1 MKVFSLL
8 AGILIQE
15 GRAACPD
22 GKSIIEVTCHEDLTI
37 QLASMCLPALQ
48 KP

>member
-8 AGILIQE
+8 AGILIRE
-15 GRAACPD
+15 ARAACPD

-37 QLASMCLPALQ
+37 QLASMYLPSLL
-48 KP
+48 KL